1 MRAFVAALLV
11 TGAPALALAQQTPP
25 APPAS
30 PAQQA
35 IVPAEPL
42 ERPISGFVIDA
53 RGVLAKFGQR
63 PLTAAALGVLPK
75 NMPGPGMGG
84 SIGAHVYP
92 FRMGRVALGVG
103 GEILIARRSRQP
115 VDEDGEPDGDLLKS
129 RLFAI
134 SPQVSLNF
142 GHRNGWSYV
151 SGGFGSASYETWA
164 DTATMPERRVRAIN
178 YGGGARWFMASHAAF
193 TIDLRFH
200 AVAAGPAEGTLIE
213 RPAQRLM
220 ILSAGFSVR

>member
-30 PAQQA
+30 PAQPA
-35 IVPAEPL
+35 VVPAESL
-42 ERPISGFVIDA
+42 NRPISGFVIDA

-63 PLTAAALGVLPK
+63 PVTAAALGVLPK

-84 SIGAHVYP
+84 SVGAHVYL
-92 FRMGRVALGVG
+92 FRMGRAVLGIG
-103 GEILIARRSRQP
+103 GEMLIARRTRQP
-115 VDEDGEPDGDLLKS
+115 LDDKGEPDGTPLQS
-129 RLFAI
+129 RLFTV

-151 SGGFGSASYETWA
+151 SGGFGTASFETWL
-164 DTATMPERRVRAIN
+164 DTATMPDRRVRAIN

-193 TIDLRFH
+193 TVDLRFH
-200 AVAAGPAEGTLIE
+200 SIAAGPAEGALIE
-213 RPAQRLM
+213 RPKQRLM